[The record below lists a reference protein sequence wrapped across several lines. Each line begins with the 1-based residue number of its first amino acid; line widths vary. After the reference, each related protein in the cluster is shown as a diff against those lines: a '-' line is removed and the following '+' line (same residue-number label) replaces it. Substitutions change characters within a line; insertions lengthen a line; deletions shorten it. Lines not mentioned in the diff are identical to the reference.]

1 MVVFAPEGDTVLI
14 LVFEEPEERTR
25 LLTVVEDVALR
36 AGVDDVE
43 AVALRAGVAD
53 VVEVVALRAGVD
65 DVEDVALR
73 EGDADELPRPVV
85 DTVVFAD
92 DS

>member
-43 AVALRAGVAD
+43 
-53 VVEVVALRAGVD
+53 
-65 DVEDVALR
+65 DVALR